1 MDAFIFIPLDYQ
13 SLFICPKSLFIPYFT
28 FSFLSLLLKGHM
40 DISFIAPSF
49 PVLPPPPSDYAPTTT
64 SYLLYPY
71 SVLLCLLMHTSV
83 CIMWASL
90 REVWIP
96 LFPFLSFGS
105 NKRFNIVYSCRKL
118 LNAYLLIS
126 VVLLEWYQGSE
137 VDWNRLVKE

>member
-1 MDAFIFIPLDYQ
+1 MDAFILIPLDYQ

-49 PVLPPPPSDYAPTTT
+49 PVLLPLPSSNYAPMPT

-90 REVWIP
+90 REV
-96 LFPFLSFGS
+96 
-105 NKRFNIVYSCRKL
+105 
-118 LNAYLLIS
+118 
-126 VVLLEWYQGSE
+126 
-137 VDWNRLVKE
+137 